1 MQGMHR
7 APLLPAARCVARPG
21 TAHSLATPAPRI
33 GPLEWTDVLRLT
45 TGAARGKEPIMC
57 PVPGDD
63 ATPSVVPQPRPSHHS
78 GPGYV
83 ANPKAPDFEPGEPL
97 RGAAA
102 RWLNLVP
109 AEHRRDGRESAEDAL
124 ETLREHMRSGPD
136 HPLRAL
142 WVAHRHLEDPV
153 PAVRIAALVL
163 ASEALWWLGR
173 FEDARLAAQAAADAD
188 PSSAQALWRL
198 AVALYRQGR
207 FEEAGERLDVLL
219 ELAGRFAP
227 AWALR
232 GQVGVW
238 LDAGNPKAGRADFA
252 AAAKLP
258 SGSGIWVVP
267 YRMAGGEFKAAVD
280 AQIRVHDAETGGSS
294 GEPVDVALL
303 PEVSR
308 VERGVDPDSRWH
320 LEGPSTGGGDSD
332 SQFGGLGGDFAAGAR
347 SRVSFGQR
355 FVLYQRNIENLC
367 RDKAALREEIRKS
380 VAELFDAA
388 LQSRAAIAI
397 TGAPEQHA
405 EGATVPG
412 DDDR

>member
-1 MQGMHR
+1 
-7 APLLPAARCVARPG
+7 
-21 TAHSLATPAPRI
+21 
-33 GPLEWTDVLRLT
+33 
-45 TGAARGKEPIMC
+45 MC
-57 PVPGDD
+57 PVPGNDV
-63 ATPSVVPQPRPSHHS
+63 TPSVTTGPGPSRHS

-109 AEHRRDGRESAEDAL
+109 AEHRHGGRESAKDSM
-124 ETLREHMRSGPD
+124 ETLREHARSCSD
-136 HPLRAL
+136 HPLGAL
-142 WVAHRHLEDPV
+142 WVAHRHLSDPE

-188 PSSAQALWRL
+188 PASAQALWRL

-207 FEEAGERLDVLL
+207 FEETGEHLDDLVQ
-219 ELAGRFAP
+219 LASRFAP
-227 AWALR
+227 GWVLR
-232 GQVGVW
+232 GQVKVW
-238 LDAGNPKAGRADFA
+238 LDAGNPGAGRADFA
-252 AAAKLP
+252 AAAALP

-267 YRMAGGEFKAAVD
+267 YRMAAAEFKAAVD
-280 AQIRVHDAETGGSS
+280 AQVRVHDAETGAPA

-303 PEVSR
+303 PDKSR

-320 LEGPSTGGGDSD
+320 LEGPSPGGGDSD
-332 SQFGGLGGDFAAGAR
+332 TQFGPLGGDFAAGAR
-347 SRVSFGQR
+347 SRVPFGDR

-367 RDKAALREEIRKS
+367 RDRGDLREEIRKS

-388 LQSRAAIAI
+388 LESRAKI
-397 TGAPEQHA
+397 TVKGAPEQHA
-405 EGATVPG
+405 EGADIPG
-412 DDDR
+412 DEDR

>member
-1 MQGMHR
+1 M
-7 APLLPAARCVARPG
+7 
-21 TAHSLATPAPRI
+21 
-33 GPLEWTDVLRLT
+33 
-45 TGAARGKEPIMC
+45 
-57 PVPGDD
+57 PGDD
-63 ATPSVVPQPRPSHHS
+63 VTPSVVPGSRPAHHS

-109 AEHRRDGRESAEDAL
+109 AEHRRGGEESAKNAL
-124 ETLREHMRSGPD
+124 ETLREHTRSCPD
-136 HPLRAL
+136 HPLGAL
-142 WVAHRHLEDPV
+142 WVAHRHLSDPV
-153 PAVRIAALVL
+153 PSVRIAALVL

-188 PSSAQALWRL
+188 PASAQALWRL

-207 FEEAGERLDVLL
+207 FEEAGERLDDLL
-219 ELAGRFAP
+219 KLASRFAP

-232 GQVGVW
+232 GQVRVW
-238 LDAGNPKAGRADFA
+238 LDAGDPEAGRADFA
-252 AAAKLP
+252 AAAALP
-258 SGSGIWVVP
+258 SASGTWVVP
-267 YRMAGGEFKAAVD
+267 HRIAGGEFKAAVD

-294 GEPVDVALL
+294 GEPVDVTLL
-303 PEVSR
+303 PDKAR

-320 LEGPSTGGGDSD
+320 LAGPSPGGGDSD
-332 SQFGGLGGDFAAGAR
+332 SQFGALGGDFAAGAR
-347 SRVSFGQR
+347 SRVSFGDR

-367 RDKAALREEIRKS
+367 RDRASLREEIRKS

-397 TGAPEQHA
+397 KGAPEQHA
-405 EGATVPG
+405 EGANIPG
-412 DDDR
+412 DEDR